1 MTTAELKNSKS
12 KIENIKF
19 QYATAKTGKTSNSP
33 SGQGYQKAYNTINSV
48 KKKKKDN
55 QHHYTG
61 TWKLGSKGKEMHV
74 NY

>member
-1 MTTAELKNSKS
+1 MTTAELKNIKS

-48 KKKKKDN
+48 KKKR
-55 QHHYTG
+55 
-61 TWKLGSKGKEMHV
+61 
-74 NY
+74 